1 MGQRPSRF
9 SLGWLAQT
17 GESDRAAVALQK
29 LLSTRYEGALPV
41 GNAPL
46 TAALLRLDPM
56 FDPLRNDPR
65 FQTLVVSPRSE
76 KRLTSTRSYK
86 RGSFTQQRV
95 RCPHIPLVRLTVARS
110 NELLPQPKETFAALP
125 SGDRCL
131 GHPKVKLFA
140 LERSP
145 NVPHATNIAQ
155 FTQTHAGYLCY
166 AFISCVRRLQHM
178 LA

>member
-1 MGQRPSRF
+1 
-9 SLGWLAQT
+9 
-17 GESDRAAVALQK
+17 
-29 LLSTRYEGALPV
+29 
-41 GNAPL
+41 
-46 TAALLRLDPM
+46 M

-86 RGSFTQQRV
+86 KGSFTQQRV
-95 RCPHIPLVRLTVARS
+95 RCPHIQLVRLTVARS

-155 FTQTHAGYLCY
+155 FTQTHAEYLC
-166 AFISCVRRLQHM
+166 
-178 LA
+178 